1 MAKPRLYRRLL
12 AAVLLSLAL
21 APVNGARAE
30 YPERPIRLVV
40 PFPPGGVTDVV
51 ARLMAERLSAEFGQ
65 QVVVDNKT
73 GAGGVIAGD
82 IVAKAAADG
91 YTLLFTT
98 PNHTINAAFRATLPY
113 DTEKDLR
120 AVSNV
125 GQIPMLLVTH
135 PSLPVTTFQGFID
148 YAAKNPGKINVSSA
162 GNSTLP
168 HITMELLMLREKF
181 QVTNVPYR
189 GAAPALA
196 DLVAGQVQAK
206 LDNYTQS
213 AQFIADRRLNV
224 LAVTSARRLKQL
236 PDVPTVAE
244 RLPGFE
250 GYLWM
255 GLVAPAATPDA
266 VVQKLAAAA
275 RRFVALPARALE
287 RSVPFDRESRRERA
301 FRGLRVQLHDG
312 HRRRRRQVLRANG
325 LQDVLRQARE
335 LRVQLQ
341 VDARREKREPLEQA
355 LDVRVGALEARQPE
369 TRGDLGILLRVLRPH
384 LAHELQFP
392 LVVAQQAR
400 VHQLDSRI
408 PKSASVTWPVSRSSR
423 VRM

>member
-1 MAKPRLYRRLL
+1 LYRRLL
-12 AAVLLSLAL
+12 AAVVMVLAL
-21 APVNGARAE
+21 APFSGARAE
-30 YPERPIRLVV
+30 YPEKPIRLVV

-73 GAGGVIAGD
+73 GAGGVTAGE
-82 IVAKAAADG
+82 IVAKAPADG
-91 YTLLFTT
+91 YTLLLTT
-98 PNHTINAAFRATLPY
+98 PSHTINAAFRTTMPY

-120 AVSNV
+120 PVSNV

-148 YAAKNPGKINVSSA
+148 YAAKNPGKINVASA
-162 GNSTLP
+162 GNGTLP

-213 AQFIADRRLNV
+213 AQFIADRKLNV

-244 RLPGFE
+244 QLPGFE
-250 GYLWM
+250 AYLWM

-266 VVQKLAAAA
+266 VVQKLAATA
-275 RRFVALPARALE
+275 RRFVALTE
-287 RSVPFDRESRRERA
+287 T
-301 FRGLRVQLHDG
+301 
-312 HRRRRRQVLRANG
+312 
-325 LQDVLRQARE
+325 QARFDKDGVEPVGNGPDEFRAQIAKEIALWRE
-335 LRVQLQ
+335 LAKTTNITI
-341 VDARREKREPLEQA
+341 D
-355 LDVRVGALEARQPE
+355 
-369 TRGDLGILLRVLRPH
+369 
-384 LAHELQFP
+384 
-392 LVVAQQAR
+392 
-400 VHQLDSRI
+400 
-408 PKSASVTWPVSRSSR
+408 
-423 VRM
+423 

>member
-1 MAKPRLYRRLL
+1 MSQPRLYRRLL
-12 AAVLLSLAL
+12 AAALLSLAL

-73 GAGGVIAGD
+73 GAGGVIAGE
-82 IVAKAAADG
+82 IVAKAPADG
-91 YTLLFTT
+91 YTLLLTT
-98 PNHTINAAFRATLPY
+98 PNHTINAAFRTTMPY
-113 DTEKDLR
+113 DTEKGLR
-120 AVSNV
+120 PVSNV
-125 GQIPMLLVTH
+125 GQVPMLLVTH
-135 PSLPVTTFQGFID
+135 PSLPVTTFEGFID
-148 YAAKNPGKINVSSA
+148 YAAKNPGKINVASA
-162 GNSTLP
+162 GNGTLP

-213 AQFIADRRLNV
+213 AQFIADRKLNV

-244 RLPGFE
+244 QLPGFE

-255 GLVAPAATPDA
+255 GLVAPAATSDA

-275 RRFVALPARALE
+275 QRFVALAE
-287 RSVPFDRESRRERA
+287 T
-301 FRGLRVQLHDG
+301 
-312 HRRRRRQVLRANG
+312 
-325 LQDVLRQARE
+325 QARFDKDGVEPVGNGPDEFGAQITREIAQWRE
-335 LRVQLQ
+335 LAKATKIT
-341 VDARREKREPLEQA
+341 VD
-355 LDVRVGALEARQPE
+355 
-369 TRGDLGILLRVLRPH
+369 
-384 LAHELQFP
+384 
-392 LVVAQQAR
+392 
-400 VHQLDSRI
+400 
-408 PKSASVTWPVSRSSR
+408 
-423 VRM
+423 

>member
-1 MAKPRLYRRLL
+1 M
-12 AAVLLSLAL
+12 VLAL
-21 APVNGARAE
+21 APFSGARAE
-30 YPERPIRLVV
+30 YPEKPIRLVV

-73 GAGGVIAGD
+73 GAGGVTAGE
-82 IVAKAAADG
+82 IVAKAPADG
-91 YTLLFTT
+91 YTLLLTT
-98 PNHTINAAFRATLPY
+98 PNHTINAAFRTTMPY

-120 AVSNV
+120 PVSNV

-148 YAAKNPGKINVSSA
+148 YAAKNPGKINVASA
-162 GNSTLP
+162 GNGTLP

-213 AQFIADRRLNV
+213 AQFIADRKLNV

-244 RLPGFE
+244 QLPGFE
-250 GYLWM
+250 AYLWM

-266 VVQKLAAAA
+266 VVQKLAATA
-275 RRFVALPARALE
+275 RRFVALTE
-287 RSVPFDRESRRERA
+287 T
-301 FRGLRVQLHDG
+301 
-312 HRRRRRQVLRANG
+312 
-325 LQDVLRQARE
+325 QARFDKDGVEPVGNGPDEFRAQIAKEIALWRE
-335 LRVQLQ
+335 LAKTTNITI
-341 VDARREKREPLEQA
+341 D
-355 LDVRVGALEARQPE
+355 
-369 TRGDLGILLRVLRPH
+369 
-384 LAHELQFP
+384 
-392 LVVAQQAR
+392 
-400 VHQLDSRI
+400 
-408 PKSASVTWPVSRSSR
+408 
-423 VRM
+423 